1 VVLPIR
7 KGLKL
12 QTALQDLVANRR
24 PGMMLEAPFYTDPA
38 IFQTD
43 LELIFEKHWIFVG
56 VEPEIPEP
64 GDVMT
69 VQIGG
74 NSILICRDDDGDIQ
88 AMHNVCRHRGAK
100 LVSEEKACVG
110 RLVCPYHAWT
120 YGLDGALLHAEHM
133 PADFC
138 SASHGLKKV
147 HVRSLEGLIFVCLA
161 PEPPDDFDEMERIV
175 APYLAPHDLRNCKI
189 AHQTDLIEDG
199 NWKLTVE
206 NNRECYHCSLN
217 HPELTASIFE
227 FGFGFDAA
235 EQDEG
240 RVALR
245 ERYDTMVTDLTADWN
260 RAGFPADEIQH
271 LDMVSAF
278 RIGRMPMDGAG
289 ESQTLDTRVACRK
302 LLGNIR
308 EKRLGDLSFHTAP
321 NSWHHFM
328 SDHIVTFCALPVAPG
343 KTLVRTTWLVHKDAI
358 EGQDYDLENLT
369 LVWRETNLQ
378 DAKLVGLAQAGAS
391 TRGYTPGPYSPQT
404 EGQVES
410 FVAWYIQRLS
420 DLLA

>member
-1 VVLPIR
+1 MSDAA
-7 KGLKL
+7 
-12 QTALQDLVANRR
+12 ALRHLIANRR
-24 PGMMLEAPFYTDPA
+24 PGFMLDAPFYTDDA
-38 IFQTD
+38 VFQAD

-56 VEPEIPEP
+56 VEPEIAEP

-69 VQIGG
+69 VRIGG
-74 NSILICRDDDGDIQ
+74 NSILICRDDDGGIQ

-100 LVSEEKACVG
+100 LISEEKACVG

-120 YGLDGALLHAEHM
+120 YGLDGKLLHAEHM
-133 PADFC
+133 AADFD
-138 SASHGLKKV
+138 ATAHGLKKV

-161 PEPPDDFDEMERIV
+161 AEPPADFEEMARIV
-175 APYLAPHDLRNCKI
+175 GPYIAPHDLRNCKV

-245 ERYDTMVTDLTADWN
+245 ERYDTMVADLTADWN
-260 RAGFPADEIQH
+260 RTGFPADEIQH
-271 LDMVSAF
+271 LEDMVSAF

-289 ESQTLDTRVACRK
+289 ESQTIDTKVACRK
-302 LLGNIR
+302 LLGKIK

-328 SDHIVTFCALPVAPG
+328 SDHIVTFSSLPISPG
-343 KTLVRTTWLVHKDAI
+343 KTLVRTTWLVHRDAV
-358 EGQDYDLENLT
+358 EGQDYDLDNLT
-369 LVWRETNLQ
+369 LVWRETNAQ
-378 DAKLVGLAQAGAS
+378 DAKLVGLAQAGAAD
-391 TRGYTPGPYSPQT
+391 RGYTPGPYSAQT

>member
-1 VVLPIR
+1 LSDAA
-7 KGLKL
+7 
-12 QTALQDLVANRR
+12 ALRHLIANRR
-24 PGMMLEAPFYTDPA
+24 PGFMLDAPFYTDDA
-38 IFQTD
+38 VFKAD

-56 VEPEIPEP
+56 VEPEIAEP

-69 VQIGG
+69 VRIGG
-74 NSILICRDDDGDIQ
+74 NSILICRDDDGEIQ

-120 YGLDGALLHAEHM
+120 YGLDGKLLHAEHM
-133 PADFC
+133 PADFDVT
-138 SASHGLKKV
+138 AHGLKKV

-161 PEPPDDFDEMERIV
+161 AEPPADFDEMARI
-175 APYLAPHDLRNCKI
+175 AGPYIAPHDLRNCKV

-206 NNRECYHCSLN
+206 NNRECYHCALN

-245 ERYDTMVTDLTADWN
+245 ERYDTMVADLTADWN
-260 RAGFPADEIQH
+260 RTGFPADEIQH
-271 LDMVSAF
+271 LEDMVSAF

-289 ESQTLDTRVACRK
+289 ESQTIDTKVACRK
-302 LLGNIR
+302 LLGHIK

-328 SDHIVTFCALPVAPG
+328 SDHVVTFSSLPISPG
-343 KTLVRTTWLVHKDAI
+343 KTLVRTTWLVHKDAV

-369 LVWRETNLQ
+369 LVWRETNAQ
-378 DAKLVGLAQAGAS
+378 DAKLVGLAQAGAAD
-391 TRGYTPGPYSPQT
+391 RGYMPGPYSAQT